1 MRPMIP
7 SRVRIGFASAWLLSA
22 GLIMALMPT
31 QVPAQAN
38 TSRPILIERV
48 VAVVNSEVIVETELQ
63 RRIAQARQAIAR
75 SGQQPPPPRVLRE
88 QVLDRMINDLALLQR
103 AAMTGVAIDEPTL
116 DRAVA
121 RIADQNGLS
130 VTGLRDQLE
139 KEGVAFARF
148 RQDIREEIMLTRLR
162 EREVDNRLRISDAEV
177 DAFLAAQGQSLA
189 RVDEIKLAQI
199 LIPLPEKADAKTVEK
214 AQQLASQIYDKAK
227 AGEDFASLVTAHSA
241 ANTTNAGSLGWRSPD
256 RLPSL
261 FVNAV
266 ARLAPGQ
273 VAEPVRSAN
282 GVPVLKLEDRRSALQ
297 SQLVDVF
304 KARHILIRVDA
315 QISEQVALRR
325 LDEVKR
331 RMSLGERFE
340 TLAKEISQD
349 PGSASRGGELD
360 WAYPGDL
367 VPEFER
373 AALRLSPGQVS
384 DPVRSVFGFHL
395 IQMMERK
402 REPLT
407 EDRLKLVARMALR
420 DRKLAEAVDE
430 WTREVRANSYVEIKR
445 DAD

>member
-1 MRPMIP
+1 MTQ
-7 SRVRIGFASAWLLSA
+7 SCVRK
-22 GLIMALMPT
+22 GL
-31 QVPAQAN
+31 VPALVFSAAVALVGQASPSLAQTN
-38 TSRPILIERV
+38 SSRPILIERV

-63 RRIAQARQAIAR
+63 RRIGQARQALAR
-75 SGQQPPPPRVLRE
+75 SGQQAPAPRVLRE

-103 AAMTGVAIDEPTL
+103 AAMTGIAVDEQTL

-148 RQDIREEIMLTRLR
+148 RQDIKEEIMLTRLR

-177 DAFLAAQGQSLA
+177 DAFLAAQGQNLA
-189 RVDEIKLAQI
+189 RVDEIKLAQV
-199 LIPLPEKADAKTVEK
+199 LIPVAEKADAKAQEAAK
-214 AQQLASQIYDKAK
+214 QLAQQVYDKAK
-227 AGEDFASLVTAHSA
+227 AGEDFAGLVSAHSA
-241 ANTTNAGSLGWRSPD
+241 ANKANSGSLGWRSPD

-282 GVPVLKLEDRRSALQ
+282 GFHILKLEDRRSALQ

-315 QISEQVALRR
+315 QTSEQVALRR

-349 PGSASRGGELD
+349 PGSGPRGGELD

-373 AALRLSPGQVS
+373 AALRLAPGQVS

-395 IQMMERK
+395 IQMIDRK

>member
-1 MRPMIP
+1 MRPMIS
-7 SRVRIGFASAWLLSA
+7 SRIQIGLASFWMLLA
-22 GLIMALMPT
+22 GLLMAVAPV
-31 QVPAQAN
+31 QVTAQAN
-38 TSRPILIERV
+38 ASRPILIERV

-63 RRIAQARQAIAR
+63 RRIAQARQSIAR

-103 AAMTGVAIDEPTL
+103 AAMTGIAVDEPTL

-189 RVDEIKLAQI
+189 RVDEIKLAQV
-199 LIPLPEKADAKTVEK
+199 LIPLPEKADAKAIEK
-214 AQQLASQIYDKAK
+214 AQQLAAQVYDKAK
-227 AGEDFASLVTAHSA
+227 AGEDFAALVTAHSA
-241 ANTTNAGSLGWRSPD
+241 ANTSNAGSLGWRSPD

-266 ARLAPGQ
+266 VRLAPGQ

-282 GVPVLKLEDRRSALQ
+282 GFHILKLEDRRSALQ

-315 QISEQVALRR
+315 QTSEQVALRR

-340 TLAKEISQD
+340 SLAKEISQD
-349 PGSASRGGELD
+349 PGSAPRGGELD

-367 VPEFER
+367 VPE
-373 AALRLSPGQVS
+373 
-384 DPVRSVFGFHL
+384 L
-395 IQMMERK
+395 IQMIDRK

>member
-103 AAMTGVAIDEPTL
+103 AAMTGVAVDEPTL

-282 GVPVLKLEDRRSALQ
+282 GFHVLKLEDRRSALQ

-420 DRKLAEAVDE
+420 DRKLAEAVAE

>member
-1 MRPMIP
+1 MRPMI
-7 SRVRIGFASAWLLSA
+7 SSCIRIGFASVWMLSA
-22 GLIMALMPT
+22 GLLTALAPLQAT
-31 QVPAQAN
+31 AQAN
-38 TSRPILIERV
+38 ASRPILIERV

-103 AAMTGVAIDEPTL
+103 AAMTGIAVDEPTL

-189 RVDEIKLAQI
+189 RIDEIKLAQI
-199 LIPLPEKADAKTVEK
+199 LIPLPEKADAKAIEK
-214 AQQLASQIYDKAK
+214 AQQLASQVYDKAK
-227 AGEDFASLVTAHSA
+227 AGEDFAALVTTHSA
-241 ANTTNAGSLGWRSPD
+241 ANTSNAGSLGWRSPD

-273 VAEPVRSAN
+273 VTELVRSAN
-282 GVPVLKLEDRRSALQ
+282 GFHILKLEDRRSALQ

-315 QISEQVALRR
+315 QTSEQVALRR

-340 TLAKEISQD
+340 SLAREISQD
-349 PGSASRGGELD
+349 PGSAPRGGELD

-373 AALRLSPGQVS
+373 AALRLAPGQVS
-384 DPVRSVFGFHL
+384 DPVRSVFGYHL
-395 IQMMERK
+395 IQMIDRK

>member
-1 MRPMIP
+1 MRPMTP
-7 SRVRIGFASAWLLSA
+7 SCVRIGFASAWLLSA

-63 RRIAQARQAIAR
+63 RRIAQARQAIVR

-273 VAEPVRSAN
+273 IAEPVRSAN
-282 GVPVLKLEDRRSALQ
+282 GFHVLKLEDRRSALQ

-315 QISEQVALRR
+315 QTSEQVALRR

>member
-1 MRPMIP
+1 MIS
-7 SRVRIGFASAWLLSA
+7 SRIRIGLASFWTLLA
-22 GLIMALMPT
+22 GLLMALAPV
-31 QVPAQAN
+31 QVTAQAN
-38 TSRPILIERV
+38 ASRPILIERV

-75 SGQQPPPPRVLRE
+75 SGQQAPPPRVLRE

-103 AAMTGVAIDEPTL
+103 AAMTGIAVDEPTL

-148 RQDIREEIMLTRLR
+148 RQDIKEEIMLTRLR

-189 RVDEIKLAQI
+189 RVDEIKLAQV
-199 LIPLPEKADAKTVEK
+199 LIPLHEKADAKAIEK
-214 AQQLASQIYDKAK
+214 AQQLATLVYEKAK
-227 AGEDFASLVTAHSA
+227 GGEDFAALVTAHSA
-241 ANTTNAGSLGWRSPD
+241 ANTSNAGSLGWRSPD

-282 GVPVLKLEDRRSALQ
+282 GFHILKLEDRRSALQ

-315 QISEQVALRR
+315 QTSEQVALRR

-340 TLAKEISQD
+340 SLAKEISQD
-349 PGSASRGGELD
+349 PGSAPRGGELD

-373 AALRLSPGQVS
+373 AALRLAPGQVS
-384 DPVRSVFGFHL
+384 DPVRSVFGYHL
-395 IQMMERK
+395 IQMIDRK
-402 REPLT
+402 RELLT

>member
-1 MRPMIP
+1 MTQ
-7 SRVRIGFASAWLLSA
+7 SRVRKGLVPALVLSA
-22 GLIMALMPT
+22 AVVLVSQASPSL
-31 QVPAQAN
+31 AQSN
-38 TSRPILIERV
+38 SSRPILIERV

-63 RRIAQARQAIAR
+63 RRIGQARQALAR
-75 SGQQPPPPRVLRE
+75 SGQQSPAPRVLRE

-103 AAMTGVAIDEPTL
+103 AAMTGIAVDDQTL

-148 RQDIREEIMLTRLR
+148 RQDIKEEIMLTRLR

-177 DAFLAAQGQSLA
+177 DAFLAAQGQNLA
-189 RVDEIKLAQI
+189 RVDEIKLAQV
-199 LIPLPEKADAKTVEK
+199 LISVAEKADAKTQEAAK
-214 AQQLASQIYDKAK
+214 LLAQQVFEKAK
-227 AGEDFASLVTAHSA
+227 AGEDFADLVSAHSA
-241 ANTTNAGSLGWRSPD
+241 ANKVNGGSLGWRSPD

-282 GVPVLKLEDRRSALQ
+282 GFHILKLEDRRSALQ

-315 QISEQVALRR
+315 QTSEQVALRR

-349 PGSASRGGELD
+349 PGSAPRGGELD

-373 AALRLSPGQVS
+373 AALRLAPGQVS

-395 IQMMERK
+395 IQMMDRK

>member
-1 MRPMIP
+1 M
-7 SRVRIGFASAWLLSA
+7 LLSCLSNRFTQRLALPLCLMA
-22 GLIMALMPT
+22 GLVASPSVWS
-31 QVPAQAN
+31 Q
-38 TSRPILIERV
+38 TSGARPILIERV
-48 VAVVNSEVIVETELQ
+48 VAVVNNEVIVETELQ
-63 RRIAQARQAIAR
+63 RRIAQARQSIAR
-75 SGQQPPPPRVLRE
+75 SGQQPPPPRLLRE

-103 AAMTGVAIDEPTL
+103 AAMTGIAVDDQTL

-148 RQDIREEIMLTRLR
+148 RQDIREEILLTRLR
-162 EREVDNRLRISDAEV
+162 EREVDNRLRISEAEV

-189 RVDEIKLAQI
+189 RVDELRLAQI
-199 LIPLPEKADAKTVEK
+199 LIALPEKADAKTIEK
-214 AQQLASQIYDKAK
+214 AQQLAQQVYEKAK
-227 AGEDFASLVTAHSA
+227 AGEDFAALVTAHSA
-241 ANTTNAGSLGWRSPD
+241 ASTNNAGSLGWRTPD

-261 FVNAV
+261 FVEAV
-266 ARLAPGQ
+266 SRLPPGQ
-273 VAEPVRSAN
+273 VAPPVRSAN
-282 GVPVLKLEDRRSALQ
+282 GFHILKLEERRSALQ

-315 QISEQVALRR
+315 QTSEQVALRR
-325 LDEVKR
+325 LDDVKR

-340 TLAKEISQD
+340 TLAREISQD
-349 PGSASRGGELD
+349 PGSAARGGELD

-395 IQMMERK
+395 IEVVDRRK
-402 REPLT
+402 EPLT
-407 EDRLKLVARMALR
+407 EDRLKLVARLALR